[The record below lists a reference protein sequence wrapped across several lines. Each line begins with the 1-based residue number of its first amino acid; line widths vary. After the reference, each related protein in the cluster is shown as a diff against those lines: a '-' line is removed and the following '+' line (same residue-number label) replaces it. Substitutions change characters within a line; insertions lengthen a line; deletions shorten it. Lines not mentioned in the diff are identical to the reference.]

1 MKKRPSPFS
10 LRHTF
15 AIPPNGR
22 ETVTING
29 EDSLNWLI
37 LVDLKIAYLPD
48 FSDAYEIAVKN

>member
-22 ETVTING
+22 ETVTMDG

-37 LVDLKIAYLPD
+37 LVDLK
-48 FSDAYEIAVKN
+48 